1 VLASQGAKM
10 FTTQKAQNEKY
21 LIFTSSLCI
30 IPEKKKSNKFGAA
43 EYNKN
48 QKNTVKSREGEK

>member
-1 VLASQGAKM
+1 MELLTGKK
-10 FTTQKAQNEKY
+10 FKNEKY

-30 IPEKKKSNKFGAA
+30 IPAKKKSNKFGAE